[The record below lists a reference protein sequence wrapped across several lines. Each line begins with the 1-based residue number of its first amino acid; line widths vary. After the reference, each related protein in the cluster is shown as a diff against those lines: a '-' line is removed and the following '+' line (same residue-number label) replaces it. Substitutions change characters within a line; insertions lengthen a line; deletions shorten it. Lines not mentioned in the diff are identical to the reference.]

1 VISVSHFLSG
11 AFHRAARIPLWLIR
25 IVLAAATAAVPLTVS
40 ADGFQGS
47 PPFDPLYPKP
57 PYLQTNVDEYM
68 VTVFEADRDA
78 IQALLPPDI
87 RPAASNTVGISH
99 YVVREGA
106 GLAPYE
112 ASYIFAEVEGFDDPS
127 GGKGRWFLYGLYS
140 PDRAVAA
147 LREVLGFSP
156 RLGTTKVVESGKKL
170 RGAGTRDGK
179 EMFSTEIVAK
189 GDGPAAIGGVLH
201 YPLLRQLPDV
211 TGAKTSASE
220 LVVHHVAWTAKV
232 QMADPVAVK
241 LNFPDN
247 HPLTK
252 LQPKKLLY
260 AYFGKDVNFVFGH
273 AEVVK
278 SR

>member
-1 VISVSHFLSG
+1 MAPCFDSPDNIDPEEVAVIAELRVL
-11 AFHRAARIPLWLIR
+11 
-25 IVLAAATAAVPLTVS
+25 LAAFIPGLRRARWLASLVFAVTAAAAPPTVCGE
-40 ADGFQGS
+40 GFVGT

-78 IQALLPPDI
+78 IQALLPANI

-112 ASYIFAEVEGFDDPS
+112 ASYIFAEVEGFDDPA

-156 RLGTTKVVESGKKL
+156 RQSS
-170 RGAGTRDGK
+170 TR
-179 EMFSTEIVAK
+179 FSTPK
-189 GDGPAAIGGVLH
+189 IG
-201 YPLLRQLPDV
+201 RWRCRK
-211 TGAKTSASE
+211 TGR
-220 LVVHHVAWTAKV
+220 AWVCRAPHTEPQGGGIA
-232 QMADPVAVK
+232 Q
-241 LNFPDN
+241 
-247 HPLTK
+247 
-252 LQPKKLLY
+252 
-260 AYFGKDVNFVFGH
+260 
-273 AEVVK
+273 
-278 SR
+278 R